1 MQPNI
6 KNKILKLVNG
16 NNETAKAIFKIIK
29 NNNPAGFCEVEDCNE
44 PAINNQYEQKCITDL
59 EFTDHLLPKK
69 KYCWARFGITARLC
83 KEHYSEALDNFYKL
97 KRKEINK

>member
-16 NNETAKAIFKIIK
+16 NDETAKAILKMIK
-29 NNNPAGFCEVEDCNE
+29 NNNPTGFCEIKDCNE
-44 PAINNQYEQKCITDL
+44 PAVNKCKWNGITDL